1 MNSKIDLHMHSNF
14 SDGSDGIEELI
25 SHVKDKDICI
35 FALTD
40 HDTIAGCQPLAGLV
54 PEEIQFLYGVEFSCY
69 TEAGKCHILG
79 YQYDP
84 AHPSIRAALEE
95 GKLRRRQK
103 FELRLAYLQEVQG
116 ISFTQEE
123 IDGLRAIESVG
134 RPHLG
139 RLLVKKGIAENIDKA
154 IRTYINGCKTG
165 NDRIP
170 ADMAIQAIL
179 AAGGIPVW
187 AHPLGGEGEKRLT
200 EEQFDRQLELLAE
213 MGIRGLE
220 CYYSRYTMEEVSFLL
235 SHAERRGLLVSGG
248 SDYHGK
254 NKTVPMGRLNA
265 EDIVI
270 TREKLSILDA
280 LGL

>member
-14 SDGSDGIEELI
+14 SDGSDSVKELI
-25 SHVKDKDICI
+25 SHVREKEISI

-40 HDTIAGCQPLAGLV
+40 HDTIAGCQPLAELV
-54 PEEIQFLYGVEFSCY
+54 PEGICFLHGVEFSCY

-79 YQYDP
+79 YQYEPGHP
-84 AHPSIRAALEE
+84 AMLSALEE
-95 GKLRRRQK
+95 GKFLRRQK

-123 IDGLRAIESVG
+123 IDGLRSIESVG

-165 NDRIP
+165 SDRIS
-170 ADMAIQAIL
+170 ADTAIQAII
-179 AAGGIPVW
+179 ASGGIPVW

-200 EEQFDRQLELLAE
+200 QE
-213 MGIRGLE
+213 
-220 CYYSRYTMEEVSFLL
+220 S
-235 SHAERRGLLVSGG
+235 
-248 SDYHGK
+248 
-254 NKTVPMGRLNA
+254 
-265 EDIVI
+265 
-270 TREKLSILDA
+270 
-280 LGL
+280 